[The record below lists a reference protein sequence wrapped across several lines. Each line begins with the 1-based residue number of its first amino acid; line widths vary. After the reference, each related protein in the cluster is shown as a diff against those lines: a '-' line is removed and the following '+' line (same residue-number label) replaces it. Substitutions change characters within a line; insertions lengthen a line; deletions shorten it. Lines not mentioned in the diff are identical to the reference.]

1 MLTGTPIRSDEK
13 ATAWL
18 AYDDAGAIDHP
29 EEGTYT
35 LTYGEAVDLGYCRP
49 ATFHRHEGRF
59 TVDLEGGEHI
69 VVTSKQ
75 PAQLTPELIEIPGL
89 QAALNFYKLAL
100 KPQFEADNKTPRV
113 DGYQGTMVE
122 WASDKPR
129 AGAVLFSGSAKLGT
143 RRSCW
148 PVFESTSGHADGG
161 AVGPPTSHAGRAA
174 YKVFAFFSGS
184 PASGDAGRADPPR
197 ASTVPR
203 RLSNRPG
210 ERARVIAAVDHDLA
224 VDDDGGDA
232 DRVAVRVG
240 VRRAVGDQHR
250 VEHGHVR
257 PRPRPQQASIREAE
271 RPRGGAGHLG
281 DRLLE
286 RQQPEIA
293 DAGAQDA
300 RMGAVV
306 ARMGL
311 ALAGDA
317 GGGERVAVR
326 AHRHP
331 RRARD
336 RVHVGAAIDVIRMR
350 VSPRSATR

>member
-184 PASGDAGRADPPR
+184 PASGDAGRADPPH

-203 RLSNRPG
+203 RLSSRPG
-210 ERARVIAAVDHDLA
+210 RAPVCS
-224 VDDDGGDA
+224 
-232 DRVAVRVG
+232 
-240 VRRAVGDQHR
+240 
-250 VEHGHVR
+250 
-257 PRPRPQQASIREAE
+257 PPSITIV
-271 RPRGGAGHLG
+271 PLTITVPMPAGYWCG
-281 DRLLE
+281 
-286 RQQPEIA
+286 
-293 DAGAQDA
+293 
-300 RMGAVV
+300 
-306 ARMGL
+306 
-311 ALAGDA
+311 
-317 GGGERVAVR
+317 
-326 AHRHP
+326 
-331 RRARD
+331 
-336 RVHVGAAIDVIRMR
+336 
-350 VSPRSATR
+350 SS